1 MFRVTLTQ
9 APTPVF
15 RPYCLA
21 VFLLSSLSL
30 VACRGDRTARE
41 LTEAEK
47 QAAHVKE
54 VVAAGGVVD
63 SVLPVAE
70 ALRRF
75 RADLPPQDT
84 LHHASDSRA
93 ALVERLARAITRRDT
108 ADLNAMAL
116 SRAEFAWLFYEESP
130 LSRPPYEAPPGLLW
144 GQILATSDEGIRQL
158 VNRLG
163 GKVIEVS
170 DLQCPNEAEQEGR
183 NTLYKRCTVR
193 FTAKGGNPLE
203 GNLFGSIIER
213 DGRFKFVGLGN
224 RI

>member
-1 MFRVTLTQ
+1 
-9 APTPVF
+9 VF
-15 RPYCLA
+15 RLPCFAVLLLA
-21 VFLLSSLSL
+21 STSL
-30 VACRGDRTARE
+30 VACGGDRPARE

-63 SVLPVAE
+63 SVLPIAE

-75 RADLPPQDT
+75 RVDLPKQDT
-84 LHHASDSRA
+84 LYHASATRGE
-93 ALVERLARAITRRDT
+93 LVGRLARAITRRDT

-144 GQILATSDEGIRQL
+144 GQILTTSDEGIRQL

-163 GKVIEVS
+163 GKAIEVS
-170 DLQCPNEAEQEGR
+170 DLRCPNQAEQEGR
-183 NTLYKRCTVR
+183 NRLYKRCTVR
-193 FTAKGGNPLE
+193 FAAPGEKPLA
-203 GNLFGSIIER
+203 GNLFGSILAR

>member
-1 MFRVTLTQ
+1 M
-9 APTPVF
+9 
-15 RPYCLA
+15 
-21 VFLLSSLSL
+21 S
-30 VACRGDRTARE
+30 VAACGGDRPARE

-47 QAAHVKE
+47 QAEHVKD

-75 RADLPPQDT
+75 REGLPKQDT
-84 LHHASDSRA
+84 LLHASDTRA
-93 ALVERLARAITRRDT
+93 ALVERLAGAITRRDT

-116 SRAEFAWLFYEESP
+116 NRAEFAWLFYEESP

-144 GQILATSDEGIRQL
+144 GQILTTSDEGIRQL
-158 VNRLG
+158 MTRLG
-163 GKVIEVS
+163 GKSIEVS
-170 DLQCPNEAEQEGR
+170 DLACPNAPEQEGR

-193 FTAKGGNPLE
+193 FTARGEKPLE

>member
-1 MFRVTLTQ
+1 MF
-9 APTPVF
+9 
-15 RPYCLA
+15 LA
-21 VFLLSSLSL
+21 
-30 VACRGDRTARE
+30 ACGGDRLGRE

-47 QAAHVKE
+47 QVEHVKE

-63 SVLPVAE
+63 SMLPVAE

-75 RADLPPQDT
+75 RDSLPKVDT
-84 LHHASDSRA
+84 LRHASDTRA
-93 ALVERLARAITRRDT
+93 ALVARLADAITRRDT
-108 ADLNAMAL
+108 ADLNAMVL
-116 SRAEFAWLFYEESP
+116 NRAEYAWIFYEESP

-144 GQILATSDEGIRQL
+144 GQILTTSDEGIRQL
-158 VNRLG
+158 MTRLG
-163 GKVIEVS
+163 GKPLEVS
-170 DLQCPNEAEQEGR
+170 GLACPNAPEREGR

-193 FTAKGGNPLE
+193 FTARGEPPLE